1 MVVPWFLVLALAR
14 VARGLSDRVR
24 KRAFRFLL
32 CTHTSL
38 RTLAMYSGGQ
48 KSLDGVVLSVVLSV
62 FETAFE
68 TCLTR
73 GLTVTLHTYV
83 RLRAAVYVGKSDT
96 YIQIFL

>member
-1 MVVPWFLVLALAR
+1 MVVPWFSVLALAR

-32 CTHTSL
+32 CTLTSV

-73 GLTVTLHTYV
+73 GFDRDSAYVCTLKGSRV
-83 RLRAAVYVGKSDT
+83 RRK
-96 YIQIFL
+96 I